1 MPQKLLKAEYGT
13 LKFRRNS
20 NKATSSYMKQLVFSL
35 AVSLIVFSGCQPK
48 VSNLSLLGEEVPT
61 NKAVVFGKDIVTTDN
76 FEFAITF
83 SPQMD
88 ELFFTR
94 RKPELDN
101 EIYGMR
107 LVSGKWT
114 DPEVFSF
121 KATQGWD
128 FEPHINPKGDRLYFG
143 STRPLNDTLKSSG
156 LHQWFSKKTAAGW
169 SQPKPLGKPFLDRSV
184 IMYLT
189 SSKKGNLY
197 FTTGEKGDKPED
209 WVIYNSLSRK
219 GEYDTITRMEKEINI
234 KGKYIAHSF
243 IDPDENYILF
253 DGEATSGYGDCDIY
267 VSFKKNGKWTPA
279 VNLGPMVN
287 TDACEMC
294 PSVSPDGKY
303 LFFHRGKDDSG
314 DIYWISFD
322 AVKENL
328 LKPVDNN

>member
-1 MPQKLLKAEYGT
+1 
-13 LKFRRNS
+13 
-20 NKATSSYMKQLVFSL
+20 MKQLVFTL

-48 VSNLSLLGEEVPT
+48 VPSNLSLLGEEVPT
-61 NKAVVFGKDIVTTDN
+61 NKAVVFGKDIVSTGN

-83 SPQMD
+83 SPEMD

-101 EIYGMR
+101 EIYSMR
-107 LVSGKWT
+107 LVNGKWT

-121 KATQGWD
+121 KAAKGWD
-128 FEPHINPKGDRLYFG
+128 FEPHISPKGDRLYFG

-156 LHQWFSKKTAAGW
+156 LHQWFSKKTVAGW

-209 WVIYNSLSRK
+209 WVIYNSLSRN
-219 GEYDTITRMEKEINI
+219 GEYDTITRMAKEINI

-243 IDPDENYILF
+243 VDPDENYMLF

-267 VSFKKNGKWTPA
+267 ISFKKNGKWTPA

-294 PSVSPDGKY
+294 PGVSPDGKY
-303 LFFHRGKDDSG
+303 LFFHRGNDESG

-328 LKPVDNN
+328 LKPAD